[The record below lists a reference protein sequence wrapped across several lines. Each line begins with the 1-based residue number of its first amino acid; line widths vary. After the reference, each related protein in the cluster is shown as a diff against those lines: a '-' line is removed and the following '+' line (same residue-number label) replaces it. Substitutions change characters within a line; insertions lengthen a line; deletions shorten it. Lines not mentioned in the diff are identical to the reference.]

1 MRASSFFVAPFS
13 FDSRE
18 ESKHEGEKRG
28 ERSEPKPISLPIF
41 PRLLF
46 ALNESVGR
54 HEGRS
59 FLRIRTEEREKLF
72 TTFDG
77 REMKVILRI
86 KNWRWF
92 RYLLLLLLL
101 LLYDGDVED
110 IDEFFEIEF
119 LAGKFCF
126 GKQSGERRGLAR
138 WREIFS

>member
-28 ERSEPKPISLPIF
+28 ERSEPKPIFLPIF

-72 TTFDG
+72 ATFDG

-101 LLYDGDVED
+101 LYDGDVEN

-119 LAGKFCF
+119 LAGKFW
-126 GKQSGERRGLAR
+126 KTKWGEARVAR

>member
-28 ERSEPKPISLPIF
+28 ERSEPKPIFLPIF

-126 GKQSGERRGLAR
+126 GKQSGERRG
-138 WREIFS
+138 